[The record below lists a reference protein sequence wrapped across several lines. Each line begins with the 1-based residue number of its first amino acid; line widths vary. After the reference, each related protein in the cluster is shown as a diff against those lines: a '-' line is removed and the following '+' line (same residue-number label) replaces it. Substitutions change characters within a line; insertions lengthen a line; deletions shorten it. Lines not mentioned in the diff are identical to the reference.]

1 MYGQSGWGRGGMAR
15 IAKREGVCAFQLSSG
30 GGSRGEGRKGRSDG
44 LDVDGNNKNGTETA
58 TSKPGQATHNTRRR
72 GRAAREGLRV
82 VSLLFLLLSPTPHP
96 SALPS
101 ALLLIPSS
109 TSILPPRSKAGEGGR
124 KVAIT
129 SRVAFF
135 SFSLTTGLAC
145 KIFISRVPNGEL
157 RRILSLPPKT
167 RGLFCTLLFSCLL
180 RNWPPPAWALDPP
193 SRRKSRR

>member
-1 MYGQSGWGRGGMAR
+1 VVGAE
-15 IAKREGVCAFQLSSG
+15 A
-30 GGSRGEGRKGRSDG
+30 RKGRSDG

-167 RGLFCTLLFSCLL
+167 SLLVLVTKLAAAGLG
-180 RNWPPPAWALDPP
+180 
-193 SRRKSRR
+193 SRSSISPEKQTVTASQVLPLIGDKEKL